1 LIFKPADEEG
11 ALESADFRGKKRVI
25 KKSWGYH
32 SGKMSRNYSEQ
43 EEHKIKPHI
52 LRNLR
57 KHTAIVVHCER
68 GYRCKLSRPIQPDG
82 HVCAWF
88 N

>member
-1 LIFKPADEEG
+1 MIFG
-11 ALESADFRGKKRVI
+11 QKRVI

-43 EEHKIKPHI
+43 EEHKVKPHT

-57 KHTAIVVHCER
+57 KHTAVVVHCER
-68 GYRCKLSRPIQPDG
+68 GHRRKRLPPIEPNG
-82 HVCAWF
+82 GICSWF
-88 N
+88 R